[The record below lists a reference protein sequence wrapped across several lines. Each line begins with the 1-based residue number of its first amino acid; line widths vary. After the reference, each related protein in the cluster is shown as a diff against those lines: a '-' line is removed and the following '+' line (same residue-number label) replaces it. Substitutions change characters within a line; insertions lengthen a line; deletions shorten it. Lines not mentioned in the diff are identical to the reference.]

1 MTKQQ
6 PFKLNDI
13 IEVNITGLGS
23 SGEGV
28 ARLMDLLFC
37 TRRCREKSIVN

>member
-6 PFKLNDI
+6 PPFKLNDI

-28 ARLMDLLFC
+28 GKADGF
-37 TRRCREKSIVN
+37 TYTAPCREKKYP